1 MRKLDVIILAGGY
14 ASRLKPLSEY
24 IPKPLLHVGGV
35 PILNYILQKVIE
47 INPARIVISTN
58 KKFEDNFRY
67 WLKTLENY
75 SNLDERIELVVEETK
90 REEEKLGAVGGLYY
104 AIIDALVEND
114 LLVVAGD
121 NLFDFNLRKLVRKM
135 RETGSFSIALYDIKD
150 LELAKRYG
158 VVLLENDKIIKFV
171 EKPEKP
177 ESTLIS
183 TAIYTIPH
191 KKLHLIEEY
200 VKNPNTEKDRIGK
213 FIEWLLYYKRES
225 IYGVVYEGL
234 WFDIGD
240 LDSYIA
246 ANEFVKKVGWNRR
259 WLWP

>member
-1 MRKLDVIILAGGY
+1 MKKLDVIILAGGY

-183 TAIYTIPH
+183 TAIYTIPY

-213 FIEWLLYYKRES
+213 FIEWLLYYKREP

>member
-1 MRKLDVIILAGGY
+1 MKKLDVIILAGGY

-183 TAIYTIPH
+183 TAIYTIPY

-213 FIEWLLYYKRES
+213 FIEWLLYYKREP
-225 IYGVVYEGL
+225 IYGVVYESI
-234 WFDIGD
+234 WFDIGN